1 MFISAITRTKT
12 WPPYAAIAW
21 LSATRYA
28 SPRPAAIPAGVIA
41 SMRARPRS
49 VPMWIIGI
57 GFRPAKSWANGDP
70 QLLPCPQPRKMC
82 RTWESW
88 PVWRSNRS
96 A

>member
-28 SPRPAAIPAGVIA
+28 SPRPDAIPAGVIA

-70 QLLPCPQPRKMC
+70 QLLP
-82 RTWESW
+82 
-88 PVWRSNRS
+88 
-96 A
+96 